1 MAVVYFT
8 NNASTGSGSLAAAV
22 AAAKDGD
29 VIRPD
34 ETVFGRGATV
44 EIALASRLDVRK
56 TLTIDGGACRIRL
69 NGGSSVVCLFVRE
82 GDATFINVD
91 VVAGRSAS
99 TSSFYPGGVRVDAS
113 ATFKRCRIAGCESQ
127 TTGGAMFIASG
138 GVVNLVDCLVAGNRS
153 ASEYGGLAVV
163 GVANVAGSTL
173 VGNVAATG
181 ANDVG
186 GGGTVDLTNA
196 IVGVNAIN
204 KATSSGSV
212 VGVALSQIG
221 FVAPPPDDLTS
232 EDWTAELWQ
241 SWDLRLLDDASDA
254 PSPYRDSGDV
264 DKTTQYDLDGNFRG
278 RETNGASTCSP
289 GAYETLQAD
298 LFWVGRD
305 ATGAQVVSPSFLASD
320 GWAAS
325 RFAAASGDA
334 APQLGQT
341 LFVGDSVAF
350 VDAAPQGAALIVG
363 GGASVSTGAS
373 SATTATALTLGR
385 GATYNVATTVR
396 AVRFAEESR
405 VVLAGGALIF
415 DAASSTA
422 DAANPLSCVDW
433 SGGRLTFAAST
444 FAFDALTVPTG
455 ATLTVD
461 GASVNVATLTVA
473 DGASV
478 AFSGVDAILTA
489 TETATVG
496 AASFSGTGY
505 FATPQGTDASAAT
518 FAETIRVSDFG
529 AGVADFAA
537 TATGPTTAKLEWSAT
552 DETARVCVERE
563 NTAAPNGWETLTI
576 APTAEASPLE
586 VALSRRER
594 FRVFDGATFTVDSA
608 WFPTG
613 DFYVYVADDISA
625 VAAVAVEWETATQLI
640 SAGNVMYRNENVL
653 LLASVKNKLTAD
665 YLNRDEVESATATVY
680 AVSPGF
686 GAREIWT
693 PVDGWADVAVPL
705 DAILEAPT
713 EIGGWTLDAV
723 GPNFVWTPDAT
734 TRPLFG
740 DSGTFAVQ
748 VCVKRKSGG
757 NPIYFTFRAVVK

>member
-1 MAVVYFT
+1 MAVIYFT

-69 NGGSSVVCLFVRE
+69 NGGSSVVCLYVRE
-82 GDATFINVD
+82 GDATIINVD

-99 TSSFYPGGVRVDAS
+99 TSSFYPGGVRVDTS

-153 ASEYGGLAVV
+153 ASEYGGLAVG

-186 GGGTVDLTNA
+186 GGGTVYLTNA

-212 VGVALSQIG
+212 VGVAPSQIG

-264 DKTTQYDLDGNFRG
+264 DKMSRYDLDGNFRG

-320 GWAAS
+320 GWASS
-325 RFAAASGDA
+325 RFAVASGDT

-363 GGASVSTGAS
+363 GGASVSTGAAS
-373 SATTATALTLGR
+373 TASESALTLGR

-455 ATLTVD
+455 ATLIVD

-478 AFSGVDAILTA
+478 AFSGDDAILSA
-489 TETATVG
+489 TGSATLG
-496 AASFSGTGY
+496 AATFDGAGY
-505 FATPQGTDASAAT
+505 FATPQGTDLTAAT
-518 FAETIRVSDFG
+518 FAETIRVCDYG
-529 AGVADFAA
+529 AGVETFSAITLGSGRASLSWTQTNK
-537 TATGPTTAKLEWSAT
+537 TAT
-552 DETARVCVERE
+552 VCVERKTTTGWDVL
-563 NTAAPNGWETLTI
+563 NVAATSPIETTLAGAAT
-576 APTAEASPLE
+576 
-586 VALSRRER
+586 
-594 FRVFDGATFTVDSA
+594 FRVFDGERFLSDAAWTYKIGTQWRATVTVH
-608 WFPTG
+608 
-613 DFYVYVADDISA
+613 A
-625 VAAVAVEWETATQLI
+625 VQNDKKTAYTAQTLLVGV
-640 SAGNVMYRNENVL
+640 SMDGTVKNGESVT
-653 LLASVKNKLTAD
+653 LLARIYDAYDND
-665 YLNRDEVESATATVY
+665 
-680 AVSPGF
+680 
-686 GAREIWT
+686 
-693 PVDGWADVAVPL
+693 VPL
-705 DAILEAPT
+705 VNDGSNILGVTYTVEKAGSFFPGSALSDTSVAGHTDVDAGDQCVLEAPET
-713 EIGGWTLDAV
+713 SDAWPDEP
-723 GPNFVWTPDAT
+723 GYTFALTPDNT
-734 TRPLFG
+734 VNPVFPTP
-740 DSGTFAVQ
+740 GTYTIRVKITLRDANPVVFSETIQ
-748 VCVKRKSGG
+748 VE
-757 NPIYFTFRAVVK
+757 